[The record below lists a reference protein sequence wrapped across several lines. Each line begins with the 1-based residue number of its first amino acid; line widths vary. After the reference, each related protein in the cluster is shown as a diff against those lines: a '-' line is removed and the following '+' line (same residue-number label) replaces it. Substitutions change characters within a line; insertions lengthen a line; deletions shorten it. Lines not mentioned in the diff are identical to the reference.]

1 MNSMKPTNIAHSKLK
16 FIQPIFNN
24 IFFSCD
30 NHYVIA
36 AKTPET
42 EGKLIIEFKNEKGHE
57 NRGLFKDDR
66 EKDRARVLLDS
77 NWQDDSESDDDFK
90 CGPGMC

>member
-1 MNSMKPTNIAHSKLK
+1 MKNSKKPMSIAHSKYK
-16 FIQPIFNN
+16 YSPSYNN
-24 IFFSCD
+24 FFQYNSCD

-42 EGKLIIEFKNEKGHE
+42 EGKLVIEFKNEKGHE

-66 EKDRARVLLDS
+66 EKDRARVLQNTDWEDS
-77 NWQDDSESDDDFK
+77 DESDDDFK
-90 CGPGMC
+90 CY